1 MAIEKSAMIKAREAT
16 GAFHRMPLGYG
27 PFPGPRQTWEGKSRL
42 GTKAWTETR
51 LFGCNVTF
59 KTPKK
64 FIESIL
70 PHESF
75 SFDVPGDDV
84 YCTWAVLDLQNLGW
98 LGGRGYKTFGLYVHD
113 VVVKGETETIR
124 GDYLSVL
131 YESIADPITSGREEL
146 GIGKIFADMK
156 DKVWADEYEF
166 EASWD
171 GFTFAKIKVKG
182 IVEKPLDNPERVQ
195 TSFKPPE
202 GVLHYKY
209 IPATGRPGFADVE
222 YPVVTPFSNA
232 TGKSEMVKVAVAS
245 AKDTTVEWDA
255 ANWDTLPTMHHIVDV
270 FSKIE
275 VKEIVDVRLTWQRG
289 SGDFS
294 NQRAVQ

>member
-1 MAIEKSAMIKAREAT
+1 MASEKSAMIKAREAS
-16 GAFHRMPLGYG
+16 GAYFRMPIGYG

-42 GTKAWTETR
+42 DTKAWTDAR
-51 LFGCNVTF
+51 LFGCNVTV
-59 KTPKK
+59 KASKK
-64 FIESIL
+64 CIESIL

-75 SFDVPGDDV
+75 SLDVPGDDV

-98 LGGRGYKTFGLYVHD
+98 LGGRGYKMFGLYVHD

-131 YESIADPITSGREEL
+131 FESLADPILSGREEL

-156 DKVWADEYEF
+156 DKTWGDEYEF
-166 EASWD
+166 EASWG
-171 GFTFAKIKVKG
+171 GFTFVKIKVKNV
-182 IVEKPLDNPERVQ
+182 VEKPLYNPEKVQ

-209 IPATGRPGFADVE
+209 MPATGRPGFADVE
-222 YPVVTPFSNA
+222 YPVVTPLSNLP
-232 TGKSEMVKVAVAS
+232 GKSVPVKVAVGS
-245 AKDTTVEWDA
+245 TKETTVEWDVGDW
-255 ANWDTLPTMHHIVDV
+255 NTLPTMHHIVDV

-275 VKEIVDVRLTWQRG
+275 VKEIVDVRLSWQRG
-289 SGDFS
+289 TGDFS